1 MEWHFCDCGFYSNK
15 LISSNLTPIQEEG
28 GNVSHASG
36 DTAAAHETYDVV
48 TASSPSLSLRPRKA
62 SVFCGFLFAFSLF
75 LAAVSGLLYGTRVG
89 AALSLALSEPFI
101 PALSRRS

>member
-1 MEWHFCDCGFYSNK
+1 M
-15 LISSNLTPIQEEG
+15 
-28 GNVSHASG
+28 SHASG

-48 TASSPSLSLRPRKA
+48 TASPSPSLSLRPRKA

-75 LAAVSGLLYGTRVG
+75 LAAVSGLLYRTRVG
-89 AALSLALSEPFI
+89 AALSRAFALSEPFI

>member
-1 MEWHFCDCGFYSNK
+1 M
-15 LISSNLTPIQEEG
+15 
-28 GNVSHASG
+28 SHASG

-48 TASSPSLSLRPRKA
+48 TASFPSLSLSLRPRKA

-75 LAAVSGLLYGTRVG
+75 LAAVSGLLYRTRVG
-89 AALSLALSEPFI
+89 AALSLALALSEPFI